1 MDQNNNLYQIEN
13 LPRQNENFIFSN
25 NIIIMDQNNNSY
37 ENENFNNSD
46 IENLPRQNENFIFSD
61 DNIMMDTI
69 EYYKHF
75 DNKAVS
81 FIYRPNGEIYPEDA
95 CVISMRDNEK
105 KKNNNTLLEKL
116 REK

>member
-46 IENLPRQNENFIFSD
+46 SDIENE
-61 DNIMMDTI
+61 TI
-69 EYYKHF
+69 RKMLN
-75 DNKAVS
+75 DCKIN
-81 FIYRPNGEIYPEDA
+81 NGEI
-95 CVISMRDNEK
+95 SNFKNK
-105 KKNNNTLLEKL
+105 KTR
-116 REK
+116 REW